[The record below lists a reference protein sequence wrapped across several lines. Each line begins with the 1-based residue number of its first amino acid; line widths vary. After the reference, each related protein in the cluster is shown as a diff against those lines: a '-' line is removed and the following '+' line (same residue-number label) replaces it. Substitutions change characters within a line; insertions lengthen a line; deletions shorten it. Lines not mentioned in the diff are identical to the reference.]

1 MAPHCP
7 VEAAAEGEA
16 RGRRAGVCGRGLLS
30 AGIMMRGMCL
40 ALLCTIATPSSC
52 SSSQRTPFQLP
63 SRQGSG
69 LTSSS
74 PPSPP
79 QPTSIERKHSLDKL
93 RGGKGRE
100 TSRDKGSGDRN
111 SPWGLLNS
119 SKDGNSRRQRVVVF
133 LDLDNTAIWGNDGN
147 DLGIAFQQSGKDTGT
162 LTDLYQKLVNPQA
175 KLLLENIRARGFDSD
190 VVIYTRRSSLV
201 TYMSPARQSPVD
213 LEWDPDWVH
222 AAEQFAIPGGV
233 KNAEEV
239 MGSCQTMLLP
249 SEVRD
254 LRLSFERL
262 MAARDA
268 LTRVLGLKARPTVV
282 VTSGAKKVRET
293 AKRLGYK
300 EDQKAYLWDDNDE
313 LRGKEQV
320 VVVDKYVGMPREQRK
335 KLMEF
340 LERALPA
347 SRLSPEVAR
356 FMLSSGEEQA
366 LGIDIESGEW
376 RYRISR
382 CSKEEPGAFPCPA
395 DLIGGR
401 C

>member
-1 MAPHCP
+1 MAPHRP
-7 VEAAAEGEA
+7 VGAAAEGVG
-16 RGRRAGVCGRGLLS
+16 RGRRAG
-30 AGIMMRGMCL
+30 AGAWPLPRAVLGGVCL
-40 ALLCTIATPSSC
+40 ACLCTLGEPSV
-52 SSSQRTPFQLP
+52 SSDQRTPFQLP

-79 QPTSIERKHSLDKL
+79 QPSNIERKLSLDML

-100 TSRDKGSGDRN
+100 TPRDKGSDGRQQTSRGGN
-111 SPWGLLNS
+111 QKS
-119 SKDGNSRRQRVVVF
+119 SQNPNSRRQRVVVF

-147 DLGIAFQQSGKDTGT
+147 DLGIAFQQSGKDTNS

-175 KLLLENIRARGFDSD
+175 KALLDDIRTRGFESD

-201 TYMSPARQSPVD
+201 TYMSPARQGPVD
-213 LEWDPDWVH
+213 LEWSPDWVH
-222 AAEQFAIPGGV
+222 SPEQFSIPGGV

-262 MAARDA
+262 LAARDA
-268 LTRVLGLKARPTVV
+268 LTRVLGLKGRPTVV
-282 VTSGAKKVRET
+282 VTSGAKNVRET
-293 AKRLGYK
+293 SKRLGFK
-300 EDQKAYLWDDNDE
+300 DDQKAYLWDDNDE

-320 VVVDKYVGMPREQRK
+320 VVVDKYKGMPREQRK

-356 FMLSSGEEQA
+356 FMLSSGDEQA

-376 RYRISR
+376 RYRITR
-382 CSKEEPGAFPCPA
+382 CSGEEPGCFPCPP
-395 DLIGGR
+395 DLR
-401 C
+401 V